1 MKRLFCLILCLI
13 LALSL
18 TACGPAPSG
27 PTETAANPFT
37 QGTTTA
43 PEGSANPSQAS
54 VSTTAPP
61 SDPAEGPTF
70 PADYII
76 PDSRGTGIYVHT
88 DSFPE
93 PVEQDPSFVPFPN
106 DYYYRGGE
114 VQIPIRIDS
123 DGYEYAGLGLIAFLD
138 GIPQPFHLN
147 EGEDDQYINVLYLPD
162 GFYEYTVSF
171 LPVTGTVGQW
181 SELWIGLV
189 AGPELVI
196 PDKSYYAYEGRYC
209 GPVGPASI
217 YFRTEPEH
225 PAVPSVENR
234 LISQTIS
241 YEPLTY
247 EESVRQPEERRGS
260 DFYSQY
266 RVDDDEWNFGLG
278 DLRRRYGTSD
288 GDTVTIQLMTYDV
301 AHVDYRLVFYYDNQ
315 PISIEPMEIVDY
327 QDGEKAI
334 IDTTV
339 DLTGFDGYA
348 RLSAYLVPVN
358 VFRSSDG
365 TIVGNNGVNNRIVV
379 DLVLTSA
386 ASYDEMYS

>member
-13 LALSL
+13 LVLSL
-18 TACGPAPSG
+18 AACGPAPSG

-37 QGTTTA
+37 QGTTAA
-43 PEGSANPSQAS
+43 PEESTSPSQAS
-54 VSTTAPP
+54 VSTTAP
-61 SDPAEGPTF
+61 SNDPAEGPTF

-76 PDSRGTGIYVHT
+76 PEHMGTGIYVHT

-93 PVEQDPSFVPFPN
+93 PPEQDPSFVSFST

-114 VQIPIRIDS
+114 VQIPIRVDS
-123 DGYEYAGLGLIAFLD
+123 GGYEYAGLGLIAFLD

-196 PDKSYYAYEGRYC
+196 PDKSYYPYEGRYC
-209 GPVGPASI
+209 SPCGSVDI
-217 YFRTEPEH
+217 NFLVEPEH

-241 YEPLTY
+241 YEPLSY

-278 DLRRRYGTSD
+278 DLRRRYGISD

-315 PISIEPMEIVDY
+315 PISMEPMEIIDY
-327 QDGEKAI
+327 QNGEKAI

-358 VFRSSDG
+358 VLRSSDG

-386 ASYDEMYS
+386 ASYDGMYS